1 MDQDVPTDSP
11 PGTWGEEAVEGAA
24 SLLVE
29 IAVALEDSLD
39 GLGERL
45 LDRATRELPA
55 LGPVWRL
62 ELGRPVKRGVVAA
75 LRDSLARIATHTGP
89 PVELPADTHYAAQLW
104 ARAGL
109 DVSVLISAC
118 FVASYSF
125 WDEFERAT
133 RTLAPEADRALE
145 AQKRAQRSLAL
156 YADRLQQLLRSVYN
170 RERELLT
177 TDLGGRRSLLVST
190 ILAGAMPRSSELGY
204 ELAQHHHV
212 ALVAWGA
219 GAQRRAETLA
229 KQSGRR
235 LLATAGPDGSIWAW
249 LGGLEAFSSDELLG
263 MIESDLEPG
272 GAIALGEP
280 GHGVDGFRRSHR
292 QAQQARAAAAL
303 RGRPEITRYRDV
315 ALVALLQTCDATA
328 SHAFVEHALSGL
340 LGSDR
345 RSTELRRTL
354 ELHLAN
360 GQRTGATGEAVGIDR
375 HTVRERLD
383 EIERRLGTPIQP
395 RSGELEAALLL
406 LGAGLGAG
414 RARRRADVP
423 MR

>member
-1 MDQDVPTDSP
+1 MDPEVPADSSP
-11 PGTWGEEAVEGAA
+11 AAPREEAGGGAA

-45 LDRATRELPA
+45 LDRATRELSA

-75 LRDSLARIATHTGP
+75 LRDALARIATHTGP
-89 PVELPADTHYAAQLW
+89 PAELPADTHYAAQLW

-118 FVASYSF
+118 FVSSYSF

-133 RTLAPEADRALE
+133 RTLAPEAAHALE
-145 AQKRAQRSLAL
+145 AQKRAQRSLAI

-170 RERELLT
+170 RERELLG
-177 TDLGGRRSLLVST
+177 TDVGGRRSLLVST
-190 ILAGAMPRSSELGY
+190 ILGGATPRSSELGY
-204 ELAQHHHV
+204 ELGQHHHV
-212 ALVAWGA
+212 ALVAWGE

-249 LGGLEAFSSDELLG
+249 LGGYEPFSTEELAGMTEA
-263 MIESDLEPG
+263 DLESG
-272 GAIALGEP
+272 GGIALGEP
-280 GHGVDGFRRSHR
+280 GQGIEGFRRSHR
-292 QAQQARAAAAL
+292 QAQLARAAADL

-315 ALVALLQTCDATA
+315 ALVALLQHCDVAT
-328 SHAFVEHALSGL
+328 SHAFVEYELAGL
-340 LGSDR
+340 LGSDP

-354 ELHLAN
+354 ELHLAH

-383 EIERRLGTPIQP
+383 EVERRLGTPIQQ
-395 RSGELEAALLL
+395 RSGELHAALLL

-414 RARRRADVP
+414 RARRRAD
-423 MR
+423 RQ